1 MINRFLNVTDGL
13 FRGSAPAPEDI
24 EKLKN
29 DYGIRKIVSLD
40 DQSGR
45 RIANEAKVLGINQII
60 IPLTFD
66 SIGLL
71 KLLKYDLKD
80 LLINGGPTYVH
91 CYHGKDRTGLVCA
104 LFECKYLGED
114 PEVAINR
121 AKTIGMG
128 VGLDPRVTKFYE
140 KLIRSCKPN
149 KDVNSADIVSNTR
162 APSGD
167 NRDSYLD
174 QAQQGSFAPYLS
186 KTRQMPMDSVYNP
199 INDQSPT
206 RENYQD
212 YKDVA
217 DIKTMS
223 FPEEEYIALK
233 DRLDNE
239 KPIYTTRVDAEADMW
254 EMDQVVK
261 SPFGLLKIVDID
273 KIDKL
278 SDHPFLDELTFEQ
291 KARLEGYNDM
301 SVIKLVQLVVPNQD
315 IIDASNVVPQVG
327 LFNNDMG
334 GRGFGPTENATGFFY
349 D

>member
-1 MINRFLNVTDGL
+1 MINRFMPVTNGL
-13 FRGSAPAPEDI
+13 FRGSAPNNQDVMF
-24 EKLKN
+24 LKDN
-29 DYGIRKIVSLD
+29 YGINKIVSLD
-40 DQSGR
+40 DRSAY
-45 RIANEAKVLGINQII
+45 RIKDIVKELGIKHII
-60 IPLTFD
+60 IPLTFNHG
-66 SIGLL
+66 SLIQLL
-71 KLLKYDLKD
+71 NFDLNN
-80 LLINGGPTYVH
+80 LLINDGPTYIH

-114 PEVAINR
+114 PEVAINK

-140 KLIRSCKPN
+140 KLIRSCKSN
-149 KDVNSADIVSNTR
+149 KDVNNADIVSNTR
-162 APSGD
+162 APTGD

-186 KTRQMPMDSVYNP
+186 KTRQMPMDSVYSP

-212 YKDVA
+212 YKNVP

-239 KPIYTTRVDAEADMW
+239 KPIYTTRVDTEADMW

-273 KIDKL
+273 EIHDL
-278 SDHPFLDELTFEQ
+278 QDHPFLDELTFDQ
-291 KARLEGYNDM
+291 KAKLEGYNDM
-301 SVIKLVQLVVPNQD
+301 SVIKLIQLVVPNQD
-315 IIDASNVVPQVG
+315 MIGASNVVPMVG
-327 LFNNDMG
+327 LFNNDAG
-334 GRGFGPTENATGFFY
+334 IHGVGPVEPQTGFFY